1 MSCWTV
7 LGASLLFPLASI
19 GSSLGRIEHIGVP
32 RGISAGPRYAAPA
45 HRAGVAAT
53 PPTAAW
59 PRPHVSA
66 PLSRLGAWPL
76 TSLTFVGAWL
86 AVATI
91 RLSLLAAGLVAI
103 ARIKRIA
110 EPLDDHI
117 ARKLRRVRYAARFG
131 RVAAIRV
138 SSDIDVPVAI
148 GFRRPAIVFPRAV
161 IERESIADLDQIAMH
176 EYAHLERYDDWGNL
190 AQRAIEAVLWYHPV
204 VAFVGRAI
212 ALEREIACD
221 DYVVARTGRAH
232 RYAACLWKLVESSG
246 LPARPLVAPGA
257 LLSPKAITVRI
268 EALLDSRRNALP
280 RLSPPGAIGLGLFC
294 IFIAIVE
301 AQRAP
306 VIAIEDRTDRATP
319 AVPIASRSMLSATPS
334 AIPRAT
340 PSAIPAAKPTPA
352 PRIAASFHARR
363 KTFVIRVAEA
373 AAPQELANA
382 IAREVSRADRTVST
396 ATLERAHPSRREIE
410 RCIGCSLRGADLH
423 GLDLHGL
430 TLTGADLRGADL
442 RGANLAGTAFFGAD
456 LRDANLRD
464 ADLHDASFSGCD
476 LRRASLDRANLQGT
490 RMTGTSFGGTNLHD
504 TQIRSLVDRCSG
516 CDFRGLDLRGQD
528 LHDIV
533 LEAADLRNADLRGA
547 NLAGARLRGV
557 DLSGVRVDGADLH
570 DSVFDDCTLGGV
582 ALRNANTMGARFET
596 SDIGV
601 AARYIGSDVQDSLRK
616 AAIALRTMRAVAS
629 VPPLEARALR
639 HAQALRDAS
648 VLRDLQALRALSP
661 PAAPNAMDEATP

>member
-1 MSCWTV
+1 MIAPASLEPIAATIVRSLAWGVLESAVLCAAVGLWIRALRPSAATRYVLRWTV

-280 RLSPPGAIGLGLFC
+280 RLSPPA
-294 IFIAIVE
+294 
-301 AQRAP
+301 
-306 VIAIEDRTDRATP
+306 
-319 AVPIASRSMLSATPS
+319 RS
-334 AIPRAT
+334 
-340 PSAIPAAKPTPA
+340 
-352 PRIAASFHARR
+352 
-363 KTFVIRVAEA
+363 
-373 AAPQELANA
+373 
-382 IAREVSRADRTVST
+382 
-396 ATLERAHPSRREIE
+396 
-410 RCIGCSLRGADLH
+410 
-423 GLDLHGL
+423 GLDCFASSSPSSKRNVRPSLQSK
-430 TLTGADLRGADL
+430 
-442 RGANLAGTAFFGAD
+442 TAPTAP
-456 LRDANLRD
+456 
-464 ADLHDASFSGCD
+464 
-476 LRRASLDRANLQGT
+476 T
-490 RMTGTSFGGTNLHD
+490 
-504 TQIRSLVDRCSG
+504 
-516 CDFRGLDLRGQD
+516 
-528 LHDIV
+528 
-533 LEAADLRNADLRGA
+533 
-547 NLAGARLRGV
+547 ARLR
-557 DLSGVRVDGADLH
+557 
-570 DSVFDDCTLGGV
+570 
-582 ALRNANTMGARFET
+582 RFP
-596 SDIGV
+596 
-601 AARYIGSDVQDSLRK
+601 SL
-616 AAIALRTMRAVAS
+616 
-629 VPPLEARALR
+629 
-639 HAQALRDAS
+639 HAQC
-648 VLRDLQALRALSP
+648 
-661 PAAPNAMDEATP
+661 